1 MISMRVA
8 AAAVAVV
15 ALASG
20 CRETQWP
27 SDADRA
33 EFCAGFT
40 GVQFTES
47 GIDEGLR
54 ELGTPEDLPFE
65 ARRYLLDLDE
75 GRTTDPAGEKAF
87 DDYVADHC

>member
-1 MISMRVA
+1 MRVA
-8 AAAVAVV
+8 VAAAAVV

-33 EFCAGFT
+33 EFCDGFT
-40 GVQFTES
+40 GPQFTES
-47 GIDEGLR
+47 GIDDGLR
-54 ELGTPEDLPFE
+54 QLGTPEDLPFE

-75 GRTTDPAGEKAF
+75 GRDPDRADEQAF
-87 DDYVADHC
+87 DAYVADRC

>member
-1 MISMRVA
+1 MRVRALA
-8 AAAVAVV
+8 AAAVVL
-15 ALASG
+15 ALAAG

-40 GVQFTES
+40 GLQFTES

-54 ELGTPEDLPFE
+54 ELGTPRDLPFE

-75 GRTTDPAGEKAF
+75 DEVPDPAGEQAF
-87 DDYVADHC
+87 DEYVADHC